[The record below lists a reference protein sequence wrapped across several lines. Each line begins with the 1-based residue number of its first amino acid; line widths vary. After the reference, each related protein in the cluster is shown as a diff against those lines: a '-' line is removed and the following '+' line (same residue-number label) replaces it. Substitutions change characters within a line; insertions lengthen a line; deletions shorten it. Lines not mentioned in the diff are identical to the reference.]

1 MLELELDIAVL
12 VFISTGATLKLLKAF
27 WNTKILVLA
36 YFHEMQDKNL
46 TL

>member
-1 MLELELDIAVL
+1 MLELELNIAVF
-12 VFISTGATLKLLKAF
+12 VFISTGATLKLLEAF

-36 YFHEMQDKNL
+36 YFLQMQDKNL